1 MRRRGLEPMHDEHVN
16 VTPLIDVV
24 MCLIIFF
31 MICGKLA
38 KDEAN
43 DDVKIPTASLG
54 QELPEQRDRLIINV
68 VHAPDSIH
76 GGQVD
81 PSIQPDIYVRGQQIS
96 AADLES
102 YLEKEKR
109 DAPDIKVILRADR
122 DLAYD
127 WIAPI
132 LISCAQAN
140 IKAVNFSTKPD

>member
-1 MRRRGLEPMHDEHVN
+1 MHDEHVN

-43 DDVKIPTASLG
+43 DTVKIPTASLG
-54 QELPEQRDRLIINV
+54 QELADQRDRLIINV
-68 VHAPDSIH
+68 VHAPGSEHEGRIDAS
-76 GGQVD
+76 VE
-81 PSIQPDIYVRGQQIS
+81 PEIYVRGEQVSQ
-96 AADLES
+96 AALAD
-102 YLEKEKR
+102 YLDREKR

-122 DLAYD
+122 GLAYD

-140 IKAVNFSTKPD
+140 IKSVNFSTKPD

>member
-1 MRRRGLEPMHDEHVN
+1 MHDEHVN

-43 DDVKIPTASLG
+43 DEVKIPTASLG
-54 QELPEQRDRLIINV
+54 QELPDQRDRLIINV
-68 VHAPDSIH
+68 VHAPGSDH
-76 GGQVD
+76 GGVID
-81 PSIQPDIYVRGQQIS
+81 PSMEPEIYVRGEQVT
-96 AADLES
+96 AGTLAD
-102 YLEKEKR
+102 YLDREKR
-109 DAPDIKVILRADR
+109 DSPDIKVILRADR
-122 DLAYD
+122 GLAYD

-140 IKAVNFSTKPD
+140 IKSVNFSTKPE